1 MVRKLKPKKKR
12 LIFLSNS
19 IAEKDM
25 GLECPVCLLP
35 DTILIFMC
43 QESHLI
49 CSTCRPKVTRCPEC
63 RVELRDEGQ
72 PRRHRYAE
80 MMVEDLDKLRNEMSN
95 V

>member
-1 MVRKLKPKKKR
+1 M
-12 LIFLSNS
+12 LIFLNNS
-19 IAEKDM
+19 IIEKER
-25 GLECPVCLLP
+25 GLECPVCLFAATTP
-35 DTILIFMC
+35 IYMC

-63 RVELRDEGQ
+63 SVELRDEGQ

-80 MMVEDLDKLRNEMSN
+80 MMVEELGKLRNEMSN